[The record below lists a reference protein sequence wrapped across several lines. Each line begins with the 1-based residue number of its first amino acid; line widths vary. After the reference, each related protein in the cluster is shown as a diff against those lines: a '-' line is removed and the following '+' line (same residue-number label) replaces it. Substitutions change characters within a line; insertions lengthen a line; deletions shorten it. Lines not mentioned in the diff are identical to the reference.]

1 MIAVAT
7 GDDVS
12 RTREYLQ
19 GSQKV
24 QGVFVRSG
32 RTSLHKRHHRRDLMM
47 VIMLCV
53 PEGTGLGK
61 GRGGGQAH
69 QGEKKFRMGKIEGKH
84 LVWKEGKGTE
94 LQRRE
99 RCFYSVQKRPQLSE
113 NGREDGD
120 GGGANGG
127 ESGSRWDRSEKGEKV

>member
-61 GRGGGQAH
+61 GRG
-69 QGEKKFRMGKIEGKH
+69 KIEAFSM
-84 LVWKEGKGTE
+84 EG
-94 LQRRE
+94 RE
-99 RCFYSVQKRPQLSE
+99 R
-113 NGREDGD
+113 D
-120 GGGANGG
+120 
-127 ESGSRWDRSEKGEKV
+127 